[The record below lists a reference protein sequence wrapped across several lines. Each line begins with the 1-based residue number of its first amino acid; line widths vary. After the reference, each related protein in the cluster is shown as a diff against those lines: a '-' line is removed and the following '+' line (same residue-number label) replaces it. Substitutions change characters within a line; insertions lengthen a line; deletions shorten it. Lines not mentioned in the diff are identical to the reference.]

1 MPAPP
6 ERLHGTVF
14 MLAAAVLL
22 STGGL
27 FIKLAEIDAVALS
40 MWRSLVAAV
49 ALVVMVRPRAL
60 SRSVRDPVTLG
71 AAVSYAGMLLTL
83 VVATRMTTAANAI
96 FLQFTGPLYV
106 AVFAGLILRERT
118 TRLDVVSLLVAF
130 AGMALFFADQFESTA
145 LAGNVFGL
153 LAGLCFAGFL
163 LFLRV
168 PGATSTTRQNGV
180 ILGNAGLVAVLLPV
194 NAARGD
200 PALFT
205 PSLADVGC
213 ILFLG
218 VVQIALAY
226 VFFTRALGLIPALE
240 AALVNMVEP
249 ILNPVWVAIFLG
261 ETPGWMALLGGAI
274 VVGALAGRAFLSE
287 RGEPPAT
294 LAAT

>member
-1 MPAPP
+1 MTGQPD
-6 ERLHGTVF
+6 RLHGTVF
-14 MLAAAVLL
+14 MLTAAVLL

-40 MWRSLVAAV
+40 MWRSLVAGL
-49 ALVVMVRPRAL
+49 ALVMLVRPANL
-60 SRSVRDPVTLG
+60 SRSVRDPHTLG
-71 AAVSYAGMLLTL
+71 VAATYAGMLLTL

-96 FLQFTGPLYV
+96 FLQFTGPLWV
-106 AVFAGLILRERT
+106 AVFAGLVLRERT

-145 LAGNVFGL
+145 LAGNAFGL

-163 LFLRV
+163 LFLRA
-168 PGATSTTRQNGV
+168 PGATPTTRQNGV
-180 ILGNAGLVAVLLPV
+180 IIGNLGLFVVLLPV

-218 VVQIALAY
+218 VVQVALAY
-226 VFFTRALGLIPALE
+226 VFFTKALGLIPALE

-249 ILNPVWVAIFLG
+249 VLNPVWVAVFLS
-261 ETPGWMALLGGAI
+261 ETPGWLAVVGGAV
-274 VVGALAGRAFLSE
+274 VVGALAVRAIVIE
-287 RGEPPAT
+287 RRTPPVR
-294 LAAT
+294 LAET

>member
-6 ERLHGTVF
+6 ERLHGTVL

-130 AGMALFFADQFESTA
+130 GGMALFFADQFESTA

-153 LAGLCFAGFL
+153 IAGLCFAGFL

-168 PGATSTTRQNGV
+168 PGATPTTRQNGV
-180 ILGNAGLVAVLLPV
+180 ILGNAGLVAVLVPV

-205 PSLADVGC
+205 PSLADMGC

-226 VFFTRALGLIPALE
+226 VFFTKALGLIPALE

-249 ILNPVWVAIFLG
+249 ILNPVWVAVFLG
-261 ETPGWMALLGGAI
+261 ETPGWLAVLGGAV
-274 VVGALAGRAFLSE
+274 VVGALAARAFLSE
-287 RGEPPAT
+287 RGRPPAT

>member
-40 MWRSLVAAV
+40 MWRSLVATV
-49 ALVVMVRPRAL
+49 ALIVMVRPRAL

-168 PGATSTTRQNGV
+168 LGATPTTRQNGV

-205 PSLADVGC
+205 PSFADVGC

-261 ETPGWMALLGGAI
+261 ETPGWLAVLGGAI
-274 VVGALAGRAFLSE
+274 VVGALAVRAFLSE